1 MQRKFRA
8 MDKDGSKSLSKME
21 FKNALSDLGLGISD
35 VEFYGLFDYF
45 DMDRSGT
52 VDFEEFLQSL
62 RDPLSTKRLKLI
74 HMAFNTIDKDGN
86 GVVDATEVAQSYD
99 ASKHPAVV
107 SGAKSKE
114 AVLREF
120 LDTFDVGGEVDGKV
134 TRDEFVNYYTNISAS
149 IDNEDYFELMIR
161 NAWHIEGGEG
171 QAANSANRRVLVTRA
186 DGSQGVEMIKRDLGL
201 RADDKEG
208 MVARLR
214 AQDVAAQS
222 VGAIW
227 GRGDG
232 GHSRGAGETA
242 TPGDRASRDG
252 NTKRCASEVQ
262 QAGLRGSNGQL

>member
-1 MQRKFRA
+1 
-8 MDKDGSKSLSKME
+8 
-21 FKNALSDLGLGISD
+21 
-35 VEFYGLFDYF
+35 
-45 DMDRSGT
+45 
-52 VDFEEFLQSL
+52 
-62 RDPLSTKRLKLI
+62 
-74 HMAFNTIDKDGN
+74 MAFNTIDKDGN

-214 AQDVAAQS
+214 AQGVAAQS
-222 VGAIW
+222 VELYGGVEMEDTREEQERQLPPEIEPVVMEIRKDALQKFNKQDYEGAMA
-227 GRGDG
+227 
-232 GHSRGAGETA
+232 SFETLLA
-242 TPGDRASRDG
+242 TLQNYLTVPEGTPEHPEVVKAQKSIRLADKKLQAQRRAAAHQR
-252 NTKRCASEVQ
+252 
-262 QAGLRGSNGQL
+262 